1 VLATLVGMVSVVLD
15 TDEMTLRDVE
25 VTDSVM

>member
-25 VTDSVM
+25 VTDSVT